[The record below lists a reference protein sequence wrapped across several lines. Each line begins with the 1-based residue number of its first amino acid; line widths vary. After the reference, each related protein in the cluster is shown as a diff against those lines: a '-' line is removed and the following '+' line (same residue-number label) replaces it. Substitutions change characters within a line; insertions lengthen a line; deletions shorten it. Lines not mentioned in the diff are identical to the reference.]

1 MWEILRVSQVILW
14 EKKARNSQGIDS
26 SLLALIILN
35 LMQLLYARTS
45 HALIPGLEPSASG
58 ERGGVWDPRFVHRRP
73 HRRRRRLD
81 SLRTVTVNTTPR
93 LMSPD
98 QVPVGAFIHF
108 TNSHAECVLS

>member
-1 MWEILRVSQVILW
+1 MWEILRVNQVILW

-58 ERGGVWDPRFVHRRP
+58 GGVVCGTLVSCIADLIVVAVD
-73 HRRRRRLD
+73 L
-81 SLRTVTVNTTPR
+81 TP
-93 LMSPD
+93 
-98 QVPVGAFIHF
+98 
-108 TNSHAECVLS
+108 CVV

>member
-1 MWEILRVSQVILW
+1 MWEILRVSQGILW
-14 EKKARNSQGIDS
+14 EKKARHSQGIDS
-26 SLLALIILN
+26 PIVGIILN

-58 ERGGVWDPRFVHRRP
+58 GRGGVWDPRFVHRRP

-93 LMSPD
+93 RDL
-98 QVPVGAFIHF
+98 
-108 TNSHAECVLS
+108 